1 MFPNLQKIAATAN
14 VVYAF
19 VILLRIT
26 LILLYSNNF
35 HVRLQFYKIEN
46 NVFKNRININLFKEK
61 ISLDF
66 KSNLRRLS
74 IA

>member
-1 MFPNLQKIAATAN
+1 MYPNLQKIAATAN
-14 VVYAF
+14 VFYAF

-26 LILLYSNNF
+26 LTILYSFNF
-35 HVRLQFYKIEN
+35 YVRLQFYKIEN
-46 NVFKNRININLFKEK
+46 NGFKNRININLFKEK

-66 KSNLRRLS
+66 KSNQRRLS